1 MFPIAICLLLC
12 RVRSLWQLFLLG
24 CSSFLRRGSRG
35 ARRWPGMLLTPPD
48 CSCLQ
53 ATESV
58 TAGSASATLVTSG
71 TTATAPPRQ
80 TAVFPAMGRCA
91 VAGAPASV
99 GSVSALSRGLLERRV
114 RSVPPAQASVALKGT
129 HEGVQEGLLAAGNG
143 SSLVPARLFS

>member
-1 MFPIAICLLLC
+1 M
-12 RVRSLWQLFLLG
+12 
-24 CSSFLRRGSRG
+24 
-35 ARRWPGMLLTPPD
+35 
-48 CSCLQ
+48 
-53 ATESV
+53 
-58 TAGSASATLVTSG
+58 
-71 TTATAPPRQ
+71 
-80 TAVFPAMGRCA
+80 FPAMGRCA